1 MKENLYEIINIELLN
16 KYLKSS
22 DEVKGSIKDKDVIL
36 LVGQTGAGKTTTIHY
51 LDGREM
57 FEVNDIYYL
66 SCC

>member
-36 LVGQTGAGKTTTIHY
+36 LVG
-51 LDGREM
+51 
-57 FEVNDIYYL
+57 
-66 SCC
+66 